1 MKKIKFIL
9 IAITLI
15 SMTGC
20 FKKDN
25 FEDIEIY
32 TTTYPIEYIVNY
44 LYGEHSTINSI
55 YPNGVDTKKYELNN
69 KQIKDYSRTDLYIF
83 NGLNT
88 KENGYVTSMFQ
99 NNKNLKIIDAAQ
111 TMEYNYEEEELW
123 IDPSNFLMMALN
135 IKNGLLEYTTNHYL
149 KNEIEEKYNNLKIA
163 ISNFDAK
170 LKLLNENATNKTI
183 IVDNSSWKFLEKYDF
198 TVISLE
204 ENSELTDRMINEA
217 TTLIQN
223 GTVNYIFT
231 TNKDNLNGTITKIL
245 NNNKVE
251 ISELHSIYNLTE
263 EERSN
268 KEDYLSLLN
277 ENIEL
282 LKQEVYD

>member
-69 KQIKDYSRTDLYIF
+69 KQIKDYSKTDLYIF

-223 GTVNYIFT
+223 GTVSYIFT

>member
-69 KQIKDYSRTDLYIF
+69 KQIKDYSKTDLYIF

-204 ENSELTDRMINEA
+204 ENSELTDRTINEA

-268 KEDYLSLLN
+268 KENYLSLLN

>member
-69 KQIKDYSRTDLYIF
+69 KQIKDYSKTDLYIF

>member
-69 KQIKDYSRTDLYIF
+69 KQIKDYSKTDLYIF

-149 KNEIEEKYNNLKIA
+149 KNEI
-163 ISNFDAK
+163 
-170 LKLLNENATNKTI
+170 
-183 IVDNSSWKFLEKYDF
+183 
-198 TVISLE
+198 
-204 ENSELTDRMINEA
+204 
-217 TTLIQN
+217 
-223 GTVNYIFT
+223 
-231 TNKDNLNGTITKIL
+231 
-245 NNNKVE
+245 
-251 ISELHSIYNLTE
+251 
-263 EERSN
+263 
-268 KEDYLSLLN
+268 
-277 ENIEL
+277 
-282 LKQEVYD
+282 